1 MSYKP
6 EHRVDATIKFR
17 VEHYSKRLGA
27 WEVSKFD
34 SEKTAREYYAEKL
47 EANKKPKLFRE
58 ISTVELE
65 ELKNDYRRTTKIHQ
79 HG

>member
-1 MSYKP
+1 MTYKP
-6 EHRVDATIKFR
+6 EHRVDTTIKFR
-17 VEHYSKRLGA
+17 VEHYSKRLRT

-47 EANKKPKLFRE
+47 EENKKPKLFRE

-65 ELKNDYRRTTKIHQ
+65 ELKNE
-79 HG
+79 

>member
-1 MSYKP
+1 MTYTP
-6 EHRVDATIKFR
+6 ERRVDATVKFR

-27 WEVSKFD
+27 WEVSRFD

-47 EANKKPKLFRE
+47 EDGKRPKLFRE

-65 ELKNDYRRTTKIHQ
+65 EIVQ
-79 HG
+79 